1 MSEADTL
8 RIKLHSGQYK
18 VWESDARY
26 VAMIAGT
33 GAGKSWFGP
42 IWLYREIQRYPQDDF
57 LVVSPTYTMF
67 QRIVL
72 PRMLEFMMSVA
83 MIEYKA
89 TERALYL
96 PTGGKIYFGSADNP
110 LTLEGVHVRAAWID
124 EAGQMRREAWEVIQ
138 RRVGYHKGRILLTT
152 TPYNLGWLKTE
163 LYDRWKAG
171 DKNYDVIQFASIV
184 NPAYPKEEFE
194 RAKATMPEWKFK
206 MFYLGQFAKPEGMV
220 YQDFNEQ
227 KQLIDAFEIPKSWRR
242 VAGMDFGYN
251 NPSAVVWTAISP
263 DDEIYIY
270 REYYERG
277 KIIEELADEIID
289 RSRGEEIDAIY
300 CDPSNPAAIEELRR
314 KDLPAQAADNAVK
327 QGIEAVIEAMRG
339 NRLYIFKGLN
349 NLLDEL
355 ENYHWKENG
364 DEPVKEYDHC
374 LTGDTVVNTVDGDIS
389 IKDLV
394 GKTGQ
399 VYCYDEINKKAT
411 QAKYDNVRLT
421 QKQADVYE
429 VELDDGRKIKA
440 TAEHLILTQNGWKQL
455 KDLTESDAILD
466 ICNHL

>member
-1 MSEADTL
+1 MTMSEADML

-206 MFYLGQFAKPEGMV
+206 MFYLGQFARPEGLV
-220 YQDFNEQ
+220 YQDFEPA
-227 KQLIDAFEIPKSWRR
+227 KHIIDEFDIPADWRR
-242 VAGMDFGYN
+242 IIGVDFGYN
-251 NPSAVVWTAISP
+251 NPTAAIWMAISP
-263 DDEIYIY
+263 DNVMYIY
-270 REYYERG
+270 REYYERH
-277 KIIEELADEIID
+277 KLPDESANDIKRLSMGERID
-289 RSRGEEIDAIY
+289 GVY
-300 CDPSNPAAIEELRR
+300 CDPSEPASIEQFRR
-314 KDLPAQAADNAVK
+314 VGLPATVAKNAVK
-327 QGIEAVIEAMRG
+327 EGIDNVIAG
-339 NRLYIFKGLN
+339 LKSNRLFVFKGVS
-349 NLLDEL
+349 NLLDEI
-355 ENYHWKENG
+355 ENYRWKEHNDKID
-364 DEPVKEYDHC
+364 DEPEKEYDHA
-374 LTGDTVVNTVDGDIS
+374 VDA
-389 IKDLV
+389 LRYAV
-394 GKTGQ
+394 MANARRT
-399 VYCYDEINKKAT
+399 
-411 QAKYDNVRLT
+411 NVMDKPR
-421 QKQADVYE
+421 
-429 VELDDGRKIKA
+429 
-440 TAEHLILTQNGWKQL
+440 GW
-455 KDLTESDAILD
+455 
-466 ICNHL
+466 